1 MRVVV
6 VGHLLLAALRALVV
20 LAVAAQ
26 EVHLRFL
33 QLLEQLI
40 LVVAAALLAVRDH
53 QVSLEQMAVL
63 VWLSCL
69 FQRPIIQGLFL
80 EPL

>member
-1 MRVVV
+1 M
-6 VGHLLLAALRALVV
+6 GDLFLAALRALVV
-20 LAVAAQ
+20 LAAAAQ
-26 EVHLRFL
+26 EVYLRFL

-53 QVSLEQMAVL
+53 QVFLEQMAGLVL
-63 VWLSCL
+63 LSFL